1 MTAPEQYTS
10 VKLVVGPDTQ
20 ESDLPRA
27 GQIILVPPGY
37 PLGSGQS
44 SPSRLDGI
52 YGWTQVNAGQLEW
65 VMSSILDAAT
75 VQFIRQIPPT
85 GWGDTT
91 ARQVYRQQ
99 VRRMLQLG
107 VGNADARDIARLL
120 YLAAAANESMPPPEN
135 TD

>member
-10 VKLVVGPDTQ
+10 VKLVAGPDTQ
-20 ESDLPRA
+20 EADLPRA
-27 GQIILVPPGY
+27 GQIIMVPPGY

-52 YGWTQVNAGQLEW
+52 YGYTQVNGGQLEW

-75 VQFIRQIPPT
+75 VQFIRHIPPT
-85 GWGDTT
+85 GWGD
-91 ARQVYRQQ
+91 AAQRQVFRQQ

-107 VGNADARDIARLL
+107 VPNADARDIASLL
-120 YLAAAANESMPPPEN
+120 YQAARANERAEPPVER
-135 TD
+135 